1 MYLFIIS
8 LVHSI
13 WCLKNNTR
21 LILFFS
27 FQVSSVD
34 IWPIKRTYSRTPN
47 WGEYEIYFAFVKWR
61 IKLFYLIDMTHEH
74 QTRCLWTVQYVRHVN
89 LNFIKKN
96 LSIGFFTRFA
106 FWNAYFHLHFVAIT
120 RHLSHSDH
128 YFQLKTNQLPLMM
141 HIVNGYKIV
150 YPNIWFNWIYGC
162 QLTFD
167 MFVLEKVKKIASRK
181 EVYCY

>member
-1 MYLFIIS
+1 VYLFIIS

-89 LNFIKKN
+89 LNFIKKKSFYRIFYKVRVLKRIFSFALCCDN
-96 LSIGFFTRFA
+96 TTSLPFRSLFPIKDKSITINDA
-106 FWNAYFHLHFVAIT
+106 H
-120 RHLSHSDH
+120 
-128 YFQLKTNQLPLMM
+128 
-141 HIVNGYKIV
+141 
-150 YPNIWFNWIYGC
+150 C
-162 QLTFD
+162 
-167 MFVLEKVKKIASRK
+167 
-181 EVYCY
+181 